1 MMMFLSIFF
10 LLKRRRKKAL
20 ETSKGEKKQGDE
32 KQAKFLS
39 TQCIGQFEAYSSTQC
54 ALYNL
59 KSAKSAIFGVK
70 KKFGLWLKLS
80 KFVLLYL

>member
-1 MMMFLSIFF
+1 MRLQ
-10 LLKRRRKKAL
+10 R
-20 ETSKGEKKQGDE
+20 GEKKQGDE

-80 KFVLLYL
+80 KFGVVTLELIINHNFNIFKALFSR